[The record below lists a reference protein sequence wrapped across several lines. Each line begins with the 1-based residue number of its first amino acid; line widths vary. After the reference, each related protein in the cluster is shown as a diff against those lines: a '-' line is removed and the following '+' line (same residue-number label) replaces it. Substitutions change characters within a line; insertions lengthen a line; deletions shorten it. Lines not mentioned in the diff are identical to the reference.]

1 MENETRQ
8 TEYQLEGQRRV
19 FLFLPEGDL
28 SSFISCGKEPTESE
42 ADLQEADG
50 KEGGKLKD
58 KPAAASR

>member
-1 MENETRQ
+1 M
-8 TEYQLEGQRRV
+8 

-28 SSFISCGKEPTESE
+28 SSFISCGKEPIESE